1 MIMRKL
7 ARLLTTAL
15 LIMAWA
21 CESPNNPEPDPI
33 PTPTPTPTPTQVEV
47 SSVSLNQTSVGLVI
61 GETVTL
67 SATVS
72 PSDATDKNVTWS
84 SSDSNVASVTDGTVK
99 GIALGSAIITAA
111 AGDKKASCTVTV
123 VNGGFPEG
131 ELPSSTEIWYTTSDD
146 KPITLVNDQGSC
158 ILVSNTYSNGMGV
171 LNFQSPLTS
180 IELPLTSN
188 DDDGLRLT
196 GILIPEGVERI
207 GKDFLLRVPNIKEF
221 RIPSSLTSTGALI
234 SLSKSSLERFTG
246 HHVSEDGR
254 CVIIDGIVY
263 AFAPAGLSSYEIP
276 SGVVR
281 IAEGAFALTQELK
294 SVVIPDGVTAME
306 RECFSFSNLESVT
319 IPASVNAMDVYAF
332 LQCPNLKDLRGDSH
346 FISADRKFLYDA
358 DAFYPMTLFFFAG
371 RDDVSYEIPEGIC
384 SIENYAFHGCSKLKS
399 LTFPESLEYIGGVA
413 FEGCDNLEAL
423 HGKHV
428 TSDGKGFVAGG
439 KLQFLL
445 SSISDDYVV
454 PDEVTALGNNIFSG
468 RSTLRSVT
476 LGDQVTSIGDY
487 VFSNCPALKTVT
499 LSANLNRIGYNPF
512 LRSRELESVY
522 FRGILPPTVSSIQ
535 ETENPQLTIY
545 VPARAIKLYTEDKQW
560 EMYWSV
566 MKPYEYKDL
575 PEPDFYLSSDYSKE
589 GEVTVYQK
597 ASEGNGIDIVFMGD
611 AYSDRQVANGMY
623 RHDMEACVEQFFAV
637 EPYKSF
643 RNFFNIY
650 FVTTVSAT
658 EGYERGGRSLGTYF
672 GNVTYMGGNNDKC
685 FELARK
691 AVKDDKRM
699 DEVLVLVC
707 GNQDLSGIVYL
718 NGSCTFYEPQSWTGR
733 DYACGPAVTYFTK
746 QDESF
751 ERTGETLR
759 HEAGGHGFAKL
770 ADEYHYSGTV
780 SSSDKDLIKARSA
793 HMWYSNVDI
802 TSDRAKVKWAK
813 FLADDRYKDE
823 VGMYEGGFT
832 YQYGVWRPSEN
843 SIMNDNRGGFNAP
856 SRYTIWYRIHKLAY
870 GSNWKGTF
878 EDFVAFDKK

>member
-1 MIMRKL
+1 MRKL
-7 ARLLTTAL
+7 TRLLTASL
-15 LIMAWA
+15 LILAWA
-21 CESPNNPEPDPI
+21 CESPNNSEPD
-33 PTPTPTPTPTQVEV
+33 PTPTPTPTPTPAPVEV
-47 SSVSLNQTSVGLVI
+47 SSVSLNQTSVDLVI

-99 GIALGSAIITAA
+99 GIALGSATITAA

-131 ELPSSTEIWYTTSDD
+131 ELPPGNEIWYTTSDN
-146 KPITLVNDQGSC
+146 KPIALVNDQGSC
-158 ILVSNTYSNGMGV
+158 ILASNTYSKGMGV
-171 LNFQSPLTS
+171 LSFQGPLTS
-180 IELPLTSN
+180 IEVPLTSN

-234 SLSKSSLERFTG
+234 SLDKTSLERFTG

-254 CVIIDGIVY
+254 CVIIDGILY
-263 AFAPAGLSSYEIP
+263 AFAPAGVSSYEIP

-294 SVVIPDGVTAME
+294 SVVIPEGVTALE
-306 RECFSFSNLESVT
+306 RECFGHSNIESVT
-319 IPASVNAMDVYAF
+319 IPTSVNAMDLYAF
-332 LQCPNLKDLRGDSH
+332 LQCPNLKDLQGDSH

-358 DAFYPMTLFFFAG
+358 EAFYPMTLFYFAG

-384 SIENYAFHGCSKLKS
+384 SIGNYAFHGCSKLKS

-413 FEGCDNLEAL
+413 FEGCVNLESL

-428 TSDGKGFVAGG
+428 TSDGKGFVADG

-445 SSISDDYVV
+445 PSISDDYVV

-468 RSTLRSVT
+468 RSNVKSVT
-476 LGDQVTSIGDY
+476 MGDQVTSIGDY

-499 LSANLNRIGYNPF
+499 LSANLNRIGHNPF

-535 ETENPQLTIY
+535 GTENPKLTIY
-545 VPARAIKLYTEDKQW
+545 VPDRAIKLYTEDKQW
-560 EMYWSV
+560 EKYWDV

-623 RHDMEACVEQFFAV
+623 RRDMEACVEQFFAV
-637 EPYKSF
+637 EPFKSF
-643 RNFFNIY
+643 RKLFNIY

-672 GNVTYMGGNNDKC
+672 GNVTFMGGNNDKC

-718 NGSCTFYEPQSWTGR
+718 NGSCTFYEPQTWTGR

-751 ERTGETLR
+751 ERTGDVLR

-870 GSNWKGTF
+870 GNSWNGTF